1 MLSASKTLSGDQKLM
16 IVRERERERER
27 KREREKTKEL
37 IAFGAGATTEVQGVV
52 STKVEGLII
61 ASKVLNAN
69 CVNRRRRRAGSL

>member
-16 IVRERERERER
+16 IVRERERER

>member
-1 MLSASKTLSGDQKLM
+1 M
-16 IVRERERERER
+16 
-27 KREREKTKEL
+27 REKTKEL